1 MFYSDN
7 TGGVLRRHPA
17 LSVPDGSVV
26 KSAHTGI
33 YRVERTGKQPAPAD
47 AVRAGELN
55 RRGQPLLADLAHQPL
70 AGAGKV
76 D

>member
-7 TGGVLRRHPA
+7 NGGVLRRHPA
-17 LSVPDGSVV
+17 LSVPGGSVV
-26 KSAHTGI
+26 KSAPTGI
-33 YRVERTGKQPAPAD
+33 YRVERTGKLPAFAD
-47 AVRAGELN
+47 AARPGELN

-70 AGAGKV
+70 AGAGDV